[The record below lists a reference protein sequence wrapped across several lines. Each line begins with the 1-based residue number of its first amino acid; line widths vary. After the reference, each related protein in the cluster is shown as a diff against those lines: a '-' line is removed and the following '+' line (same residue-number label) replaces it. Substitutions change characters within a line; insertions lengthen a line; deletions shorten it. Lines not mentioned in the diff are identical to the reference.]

1 MANALDINYIKEKS
15 LPELKKAG
23 VLRSSLFGSFARGE
37 ASRESD
43 VDILVE
49 FPDDKTM
56 FDLIDLEQ
64 KLEAVLGKKVDVVTY
79 RALHHLLRDRILQE
93 QVPIL

>member
-1 MANALDINYIKEKS
+1 MKNALDISYIREKS

-37 ASRESD
+37 ANTESD

-64 KLEAVLGKKVDVVTY
+64 KLETVLGKKVEVVTY